1 MNWINLI
8 VYTILGILGILFWW
22 AIIKKFMEVL

>member
-1 MNWINLI
+1 MRWTNLI
-8 VYTILGILGILFWW
+8 TYTTIGILGILFWW